1 MKWIL
6 VVVVA
11 SLHLIAADIFSY
23 HMRFHTQRMITSL
36 LIFHVQTVDWNMC
49 VSYRCWQSFQR
60 ENIQTKAKENLTDE
74 EIEYFYMYE

>member
-6 VVVVA
+6 VA
-11 SLHLIAADIFSY
+11 SLHLIADDIFSY

-36 LIFHVQTVDWNMC
+36 LIFHVHVQTVDWNMC

>member
-1 MKWIL
+1 M
-6 VVVVA
+6 VA

-36 LIFHVQTVDWNMC
+36 LIFHVQTGPDSWLEHVC
-49 VSYRCWQSFQR
+49 VSYLCWQSFQR